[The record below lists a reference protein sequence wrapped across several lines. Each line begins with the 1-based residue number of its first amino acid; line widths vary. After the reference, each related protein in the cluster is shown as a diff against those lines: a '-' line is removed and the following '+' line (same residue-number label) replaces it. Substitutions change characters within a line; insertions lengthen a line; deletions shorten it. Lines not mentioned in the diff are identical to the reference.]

1 MVKFRPVFA
10 IMAKIKHFNIAFPI
24 TRKSEEN
31 TFFDLNGNTAER
43 IKSQLMHAV
52 FTPRGQRL
60 RRPEFGSNLI
70 QFIFEPNDTQSYGDV
85 IGEIKE
91 MVSRSV
97 PNCNLD
103 NIDIYE
109 TDNGL
114 GLLAKVQYSV
124 KSETGE
130 NVSQSFI
137 TKL

>member
-1 MVKFRPVFA
+1 
-10 IMAKIKHFNIAFPI
+10 
-24 TRKSEEN
+24 
-31 TFFDLNGNTAER
+31 
-43 IKSQLMHAV
+43 MHAV
-52 FTPRGQRL
+52 FTPQGQRL
-60 RRPEFGSNLI
+60 RRPEFGSKLI
-70 QFIFEPNDTQSYGDV
+70 QFIFEPNDTQTYGDV

-97 PNCNLD
+97 PRCNLD

-114 GLLAKVQYSV
+114 GLLAKVSYTVQT
-124 KSETGE
+124 ETGE